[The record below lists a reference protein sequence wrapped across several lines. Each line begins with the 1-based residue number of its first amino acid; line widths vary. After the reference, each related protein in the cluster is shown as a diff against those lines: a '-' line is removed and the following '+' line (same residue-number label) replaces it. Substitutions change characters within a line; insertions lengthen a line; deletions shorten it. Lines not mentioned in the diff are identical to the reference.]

1 MTQALDSTVAA
12 LQESVR
18 HNEKNIDRL
27 DRHLQAFRVEVLQ
40 QFAKVDDRFVQME
53 QKIDDRFQK
62 VDDRFVQM
70 EQKMDDRFQKVDDRF
85 VQMEQKM
92 DDRFVQMK
100 QDLNDRFQKVDD
112 RFEKVEA
119 SLKQVNNT
127 LLMLS
132 GLIVSGIGI
141 LVAALKGVF

>member
-1 MTQALDSTVAA
+1 LSLKAVDGVLAILGLISRPLILCMTQALDSTVAA

-27 DRHLQAFRVEVLQ
+27 DRHLQAFRAEVLQ
-40 QFAKVDDRFVQME
+40 QFS
-53 QKIDDRFQK
+53 K

-92 DDRFVQMK
+92 D
-100 QDLNDRFQKVDD
+100 DRFQKVDD

>member
-1 MTQALDSTVAA
+1 MTQALDPTVAA

-27 DRHLQAFRVEVLQ
+27 DRHLQAFRAEVLQ
-40 QFAKVDDRFVQME
+40 QFA
-53 QKIDDRFQK
+53 K

-85 VQMEQKM
+85 VQM
-92 DDRFVQMK
+92 K
-100 QDLNDRFQKVDD
+100 QNLNN
-112 RFEKVEA
+112 RFEQLD
-119 SLKQVNNT
+119 SSIKQINTT

-132 GLIVSGIGI
+132 GFLISVGIVLG
-141 LVAALKGVF
+141 ALKGVF

>member
-27 DRHLQAFRVEVLQ
+27 DRHLQAFRAEVLQ
-40 QFAKVDDRFVQME
+40 QFS
-53 QKIDDRFQK
+53 K

>member
-1 MTQALDSTVAA
+1 MTQALDPTVAA

-27 DRHLQAFRVEVLQ
+27 DRHLQSFRAEVLQ
-40 QFAKVDDRFVQME
+40 QFA
-53 QKIDDRFQK
+53 K

-92 DDRFVQMK
+92 DDRFQKVDDRFQKVDDRFIQMEQK
-100 QDLNDRFQKVDD
+100 MDDRFQKVDD
-112 RFEKVEA
+112 RFEKVEV

-132 GLIVSGIGI
+132 GIIVSGIGV